1 MTAPKTFGGWLE
13 LVAKILATALAAL
26 TAVKQVTDATKGE

>member
-1 MTAPKTFGGWLE
+1 MTKPQTLNGWLG
-13 LVAKILATALAAL
+13 LFAKILATALAAL

>member
-13 LVAKILATALAAL
+13 MLAKILATALAAL
-26 TAVKQVTDATKGE
+26 TAIKQVSDASKGE